1 MLKIMLMVVKTN
13 RTIFN
18 LKTAINKS
26 EFEKYTTSI
35 LLSQKQFNRL
45 QASDM
50 KDEMKL
56 RTYNTKRYT
65 INISL

>member
-50 KDEMKL
+50 KYLQNE
-56 RTYNTKRYT
+56 TSYV
-65 INISL
+65 

>member
-1 MLKIMLMVVKTN
+1 MLKIMLIVVKTN

-18 LKTAINKS
+18 LKTAIDKS

-50 KDEMKL
+50 KDKMKL